1 MTIEEKCF
9 WALLTALIAYAVNAL
24 LLPKSGADHGMGD
37 C

>member
-1 MTIEEKCF
+1 MKLTLIL
-9 WALLTALIAYAVNAL
+9 LLTALIAYAVNAL